1 MICSNE
7 NSIPKNL
14 EQIEDIRIAIES
26 EKKYGFKRNEKNE
39 GAIKIVNQKIFN
51 NFIKECFNTSLLYL
65 ILTMLIP
72 LLVLLIISK
81 FKLNLGDEKS
91 MPSMIFNI
99 CIIVSLIA
107 FIISYI
113 VNSIMCNFS
122 SFLFMFICS
131 TVFLCFI
138 SHKINNNF
146 SKIYLNDHKNN
157 ESTDNSEFVKNNQF
171 MEKFFLTITII
182 LTLLYFMNNFT
193 SITLTV
199 FCWIMCF
206 VSFFLFFSSL
216 CVLDPMEKKINN
228 NLYILNSDN
237 LYFINIDRATENINE
252 KASKDQEEKIKKYE
266 IAIFILSI
274 SLPSMISFIILL
286 CLIYKLE
293 ELSIGMDTFNLKD
306 IKWCIIGIIYR
317 EFMRIILKVLRVVIK
332 ILGRSNQK

>member
-122 SFLFMFICS
+122 SAIRVFI
-131 TVFLCFI
+131 
-138 SHKINNNF
+138 
-146 SKIYLNDHKNN
+146 
-157 ESTDNSEFVKNNQF
+157 
-171 MEKFFLTITII
+171 
-182 LTLLYFMNNFT
+182 
-193 SITLTV
+193 
-199 FCWIMCF
+199 
-206 VSFFLFFSSL
+206 
-216 CVLDPMEKKINN
+216 
-228 NLYILNSDN
+228 
-237 LYFINIDRATENINE
+237 R
-252 KASKDQEEKIKKYE
+252 
-266 IAIFILSI
+266 
-274 SLPSMISFIILL
+274 
-286 CLIYKLE
+286 
-293 ELSIGMDTFNLKD
+293 G
-306 IKWCIIGIIYR
+306 
-317 EFMRIILKVLRVVIK
+317 
-332 ILGRSNQK
+332 